1 MARKVYYY
9 SDPLHDDFA
18 GNDIKTVPTPADFE
32 YIPHSTAF
40 RLVGNILY
48 FGVAK
53 PVTWIFN
60 KVVFHHRFINKKVI
74 KPYRKTGRF
83 YFGNHTLE
91 AGDAFIPNHISAG
104 RNYIVTSPDAT
115 SIKGIRTIV
124 QMFGALPV
132 PSGVGGARRFCAAVT
147 ELTEKRHSVTVYPEA
162 HIWPRYTKIRPF
174 GAESFTMP
182 AETGAPC
189 FSFTNVYFRSRIPFI
204 KRPVVKTYVNGPFFP
219 DMSLPKRERAKDLR
233 DRVYGSMVYEAEK
246 QEQYVTDIYIEKKEP

>member
-1 MARKVYYY
+1 M
-9 SDPLHDDFA
+9 
-18 GNDIKTVPTPADFE
+18 PTPANFE
-32 YIPHSTAF
+32 YIPRSAVF
-40 RLVGNILY
+40 RAVGNVLY

-83 YFGNHTLE
+83 YFGNQTLE
-91 AGDAFIPNHISAG
+91 AGDAFIPNHMTAG
-104 RNYIVTSPDAT
+104 RNYIITSPDAT
-115 SIKGIRTIV
+115 SIKGIKTIV

-132 PSGVGGARRFCAAVT
+132 PSTVGGSKKFVDAVS
-147 ELTEKRHSVTVYPEA
+147 ELTGKGHSVTVYPEA

-204 KRPVVKTYVNGPFFP
+204 KRPVIKTYINGPFFP

-233 DRVYGSMVYEAEK
+233 DRVYDSMVCESEK
-246 QEQYVTDIYIEKKEP
+246 QEQYITNIYIEKKEP